1 MSNDEYVTA
10 FRALQELICDIYDE
24 IVRTSPFVWGWQ
36 GWKDKTATGGSYG
49 VWNNRIMGIL
59 GAFAEVGYIENDA
72 LIVDKKTFSAHDI
85 AFKKHRFTNKGMA
98 DMVVTGLMDMGLMFE
113 G

>member
-1 MSNDEYVTA
+1 MTKLYAHHPLCGVGKA
-10 FRALQELICDIYDE
+10 
-24 IVRTSPFVWGWQ
+24 G
-36 GWKDKTATGGSYG
+36 KTKQPQVGSYG